1 MEVFKIKISPEV
13 LRNDLSPESYSGV
26 SFGYYSGLSYVLSAG
41 TTDLGTW
48 TVGPNAINPG
58 NFGGSS
64 ILSPLGPNTLNI
76 FINKVDSS
84 GFSWRSYLRN
94 IKVGSLFNIT
104 TNSGQLFQFR
114 IRQSPVDTDF
124 LQTVTLPVEPVN
136 VTSLI
141 PIGIRVNLTVT
152 QPDSSQLI
160 DLSIPILLKQ
170 NFEDI
175 GYYSPFDGYISQCEN
190 DINFLLVIGSDN
202 NQVCLY
208 NTTPNKTFL
217 GGMVYTVNWGDG
229 SPEEN
234 VISSICHDYI
244 NNGNYSI
251 SFNGVN
257 DFGNFTTVKNI
268 TIPFTA
274 SAYVNPNGEV
284 GFITNNGNWSASPT
298 SQDYNYFY
306 DANNTIAGQISSNF
320 SSVPFIISGETKSR
334 VNELIQYGPNQLV
347 DGRIVTLEDGTTGF
361 TNSQSDQFTAYT
373 INDVLYVDYPN
384 GQSIF
389 YSYSYGITSDSIVA
403 SAMTKYEYLMNVIA
417 QPEIQTYVFIERGKN
432 SGVEDFRRIGEISN
446 TGDLT
451 NYGYGFFDVRN
462 YDDI

>member
-13 LRNDLSPESYSGV
+13 LRNDLTPESYSGV

-41 TTDLGTW
+41 TTNLGTW
-48 TVGPNAINPG
+48 TIGPNGLNPG
-58 NFGGSS
+58 NFGGTS
-64 ILSPLGPNTLNI
+64 ILSPLGPNTANI
-76 FINKVDSS
+76 FINEVDSL
-84 GFSWRSYLRN
+84 GFDWRAFLRT

-104 TNSGQLFQFR
+104 TSSGQLYQFR
-114 IRQSPVDTDF
+114 ISQIPVDTIIS
-124 LQTVTLPVEPVN
+124 QTITLPVEPLN
-136 VTSLI
+136 VTSII
-141 PIGIRVNLTVT
+141 PIGIRVNLTIV
-152 QPDSSQLI
+152 QPDTSQLI

-175 GYYSPFDGYISQCEN
+175 GYYSPFDGYISQSEN
-190 DINFLLVIGSDN
+190 DINFLLERGVDD

-217 GGMVYTVNWGDG
+217 SGMEHTVSWGDG
-229 SPEEN
+229 SPIET
-234 VISSICHDYI
+234 VTVSICHDYI
-244 NNGNYSI
+244 GVGDYII

-268 TIPFTA
+268 TIPFTT
-274 SAYVNPNGEV
+274 SPYVNPNGEF
-284 GFITNNGNWSASPT
+284 GFITNNGNWSGSPT
-298 SQDYNYFY
+298 SQIYNYFY
-306 DANNTIAGQISSNF
+306 DANNTIGAQISSNF
-320 SSVPFIISGETKSR
+320 TSVPFIISGETISR

-347 DGRIVTLEDGTTGF
+347 NGRIVTLENGTTGS

-373 INDVLYVDYPN
+373 INDVLYVDFS
-384 GQSIF
+384 GGTSIF
-389 YSYSYGITSDSIVA
+389 YSYSYGLTSDSIVA